1 MDEKKQNPG
10 REIKTQDSIK
20 GLNRRKALKN
30 ILAGSTPLFVGFPL
44 SLKAWGQPS
53 GYSSPLSMTS
63 SFDKTLGRQEL
74 GASASEKSFIYSTA
88 PSANILFTTAPTT
101 APTNAPTFAPTN
113 APTNAPTMAPTQF
126 VPSPTMA
133 PTSCDFLTLAPT
145 LAPTSAP
152 TSAPTAPPP

>member
-145 LAPTSAP
+145 SAP
-152 TSAPTAPPP
+152 TSATTAPPP

>member
-101 APTNAPTFAPTN
+101 
-113 APTNAPTMAPTQF
+113 
-126 VPSPTMA
+126 SPTMA